1 MGDLERQAGDL
12 VEILG
17 EGESVVD
24 AAANAP
30 APTPTNNPVAPN
42 LSELGQMVREARKAK
57 GWTLEE
63 TGRRAGIGRS
73 TLSKI
78 ENNQTSPG
86 FDIVHRLTQTLD
98 LKTPNLFLQSGK
110 SDISGRRDVTRAGQG
125 ETIQTATYAHEL
137 LCNDLT
143 SKSMLPYVSTIKA
156 RDISEFGDWIR
167 HRGEEFMYVLSGALE
182 LHTEHYRPLTM
193 EAGDS
198 VYYDSGMG
206 HGCVSTSQED
216 AVVLWVSLER

>member
-1 MGDLERQAGDL
+1 MGDLERQVGDT
-12 VEILG
+12 VEVLG
-17 EGESVVD
+17 DGESVVE
-24 AAANAP
+24 ANSQFSTSSLA
-30 APTPTNNPVAPN
+30 TGPVAPN

-86 FDIVHRLTQTLD
+86 FDIVRRLTQTLD
-98 LKTPNLFLQSGK
+98 LKTPNLFLQSGM
-110 SDISGRRDVTRAGQG
+110 SDISGRRAITRAGDG
-125 ETIQTATYAHEL
+125 EPIQTATYAHEL
-137 LCNDLT
+137 LCNELT
-143 SKSMLPYVSTIKA
+143 SKSMLPYVSIIKA

-167 HRGEEFMYVLSGALE
+167 HHGEEFMFVLSGELE
-182 LHTEHYRPLTM
+182 LHTEHYRPLAM
-193 EAGDS
+193 KAGDS

-206 HGCVSTSQED
+206 HGCVSTSEED